1 MEFILVG
8 RSVCVGSVME
18 PYRVTFYEALFFGKQ
33 RESSF
38 LKGQHQER
46 GEKKSRGRR
55 VRASSLT
62 SHQARKKISV
72 YTTHIMV

>member
-1 MEFILVG
+1 
-8 RSVCVGSVME
+8 ME

-62 SHQARKKISV
+62 SHQARKKISI
-72 YTTHIMV
+72 YYSYYGINKINEDIKYRTRKF